1 MYYYL
6 KWLRSGNGRC
16 IPGAI
21 KSIVHRAGQPCTE
34 PRMKIATAQGEGT
47 MQKISASIA
56 IGMRVALCLA
66 AATIVMLAT
75 LPARSAVTDQQA
87 QQLKTTLTPLGGERA
102 GNKDGTIPAWTGG
115 YTTVP
120 TGYKSGDPRPDPF
133 ASDKPL
139 YTITSANATQYQ
151 DKLMPGELELLKKYP
166 DTYQIQVYP
175 THRTAAA
182 PDYVYENTYKN
193 ALRAKTTNNGLSIE
207 GAYGGIPFPIPQDG
221 YEAMWNHLL
230 AWKGVSYSD
239 TSYGWLM
246 TTTGDIVLAS
256 VATSNGEL
264 PYYFKDG
271 SPETFMS
278 TYNGIYLRQ
287 FVWITEPPYQNG
299 NATMILNNID
309 TYGKGE
315 AIWQYLPGQRR
326 VRMAPS
332 LTYDTPNF
340 FVSGVGQMDDFNLFY
355 GAFDRYD
362 FKLVGKK
369 EMIVPYNM
377 NKLRLLTKEQQME
390 LHHANPNAVR
400 YELHRVWVVEANLSS
415 GKRNAVAKRVIY
427 LDEDTWQAVGA
438 EEWDASGGLWR
449 HILGITL
456 DVPEA
461 PATVL
466 WGQIT
471 YDFHTGVYVLDAVSS
486 PDLRNSYTI
495 LPKPYPADYFTPDAM
510 AARMSR

>member
-1 MYYYL
+1 
-6 KWLRSGNGRC
+6 
-16 IPGAI
+16 
-21 KSIVHRAGQPCTE
+21 
-34 PRMKIATAQGEGT
+34 
-47 MQKISASIA
+47 MQKISATLA
-56 IGMRVALCLA
+56 ISARVASCFVVVA
-66 AATIVMLAT
+66 IVMLTSLSAW
-75 LPARSAVTDQQA
+75 SAVTEQEA
-87 QQLKTTLTPLGGERA
+87 QQLKTTLTPFGGERA
-102 GNKDGTIPAWTGG
+102 GNKEGTIPAWTGG

-120 TGYKSGDPRPDPF
+120 TGYKSGDTRPDPF

-139 YTITSANATQYQ
+139 YVITAANAAQYQ
-151 DKLMPGELELLKKYP
+151 DKLMPGDLELFKKYP
-166 DTYQIQVYP
+166 DTYQLQVYP

-182 PDYVYENTYKN
+182 PAYVYENIYKN
-193 ALRAKTTNNGLSIE
+193 ALRAKTTNNGLTIE
-207 GAYGGIPFPIPQDG
+207 NAYGGIPFPIPHDG
-221 YEAMWNHLL
+221 NEAMWNHLL

-246 TTTGDIVLAS
+246 TTTGEIVLAS
-256 VATSNGEL
+256 IATSNGEL

-271 SPETFMS
+271 SPETFMK
-278 TYNGIYLRQ
+278 NDGGIYLRQ
-287 FVWITEPPYQNG
+287 FVYITEPPYQNG
-299 NATMILNNID
+299 NATMLLNNID
-309 TYGKGE
+309 TYDKGQ
-315 AIWQYLPGQRR
+315 AAWQYLPGQRR

-400 YELHRVWVVEANLSS
+400 YELHRVWVVEATLAP
-415 GKRNAVAKRVIY
+415 GKRNAVAKRRIY

-438 EEWDASGGLWR
+438 EEWDASGNLWR
-449 HILGITL
+449 HIQGITL

-486 PDLRNSYTI
+486 PGLGNSYRI
-495 LPKPYPADYFTPDAM
+495 LPEPYPANYFTPDAM